1 MKISKLK
8 LVWKYITEG
17 IGGVADYLLDLLNS
31 ALASIDP
38 ANKTKVQACLN
49 VATAVLSALI
59 ALQFLC
65 PVKWQTAYKETV
77 EAVAVVVASLEDLAV
92 TVEEL
97 AKVQKEFNEAVCA
110 WKGPDDPTCVDEV

>member
-77 EAVAVVVASLEDLAV
+77 EAVVAVVSALEDLSITAD
-92 TVEEL
+92 EL
-97 AKVQKEFNEAVCA
+97 LTVQKEFGEAVMA
-110 WKGPDDPTCVDEV
+110 WKGPDDETCVA